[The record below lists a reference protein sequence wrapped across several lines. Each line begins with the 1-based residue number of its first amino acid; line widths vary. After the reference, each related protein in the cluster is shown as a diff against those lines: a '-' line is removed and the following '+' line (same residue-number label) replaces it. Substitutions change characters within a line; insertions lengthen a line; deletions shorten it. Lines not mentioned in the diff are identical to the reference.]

1 MVVAGRTRT
10 LVGIETEA
18 FGANPAEMDKTY
30 QFQYR
35 VLNLDD
41 LIASHTDTLQP
52 NPDYPQEIQP
62 RLRDRAA
69 SRVQVETMAKNL
81 NPRAL
86 LQDSGFI
93 DTGPMIIGSDLVVES
108 GNGRVL
114 ALRKAAQDF
123 PERYQLY
130 KDILTK
136 NAERY
141 GFDEKD
147 IKAIRN
153 PVLVRERLS
162 KVDRV
167 AFVSEA
173 NVGAIMGMSPY
184 ERALQDAGRLS
195 DNVISTLQVG
205 EEQTIDQS
213 LRSKANEN
221 IVNHFVSTIPAAERA
236 TISEAKGAINQQGLE
251 RLKLAIFAKTY
262 TGESGKR
269 LVRIF
274 GENVD
279 PVVKSIEN
287 AIFQSLPDMAKA
299 ESLIG
304 AGHRDKALSISP
316 DLAEVI
322 DTYASL
328 KQSGLTVKD
337 CLAQKAMFEERLN
350 PFQKQLLEHLDDIAR
365 KPKLLREFLR
375 DTASRIEASPPPGQA
390 SMLGGDRLSKE
401 KLVNAVM
408 RHE

>member
-1 MVVAGRTRT
+1 MVVAERNRT
-10 LVGIETEA
+10 LVGIETKA

-41 LIASHTDTLQP
+41 VIASHTDTLQP
-52 NPDYPQEIQP
+52 NPDYLQELQP

-93 DTGPMIIGSDLVVES
+93 DTGPMIIGSDLVVED

-141 GFDEKD
+141 GFDDKD

-167 AFVSEA
+167 AFASEA
-173 NVGAIMGMSPY
+173 NVGAVMGMSP
-184 ERALQDAGRLS
+184 RPR
-195 DNVISTLQVG
+195 
-205 EEQTIDQS
+205 
-213 LRSKANEN
+213 
-221 IVNHFVSTIPAAERA
+221 
-236 TISEAKGAINQQGLE
+236 
-251 RLKLAIFAKTY
+251 
-262 TGESGKR
+262 
-269 LVRIF
+269 
-274 GENVD
+274 
-279 PVVKSIEN
+279 
-287 AIFQSLPDMAKA
+287 
-299 ESLIG
+299 
-304 AGHRDKALSISP
+304 
-316 DLAEVI
+316 
-322 DTYASL
+322 
-328 KQSGLTVKD
+328 
-337 CLAQKAMFEERLN
+337 
-350 PFQKQLLEHLDDIAR
+350 
-365 KPKLLREFLR
+365 LR
-375 DTASRIEASPPPGQA
+375 DYRG
-390 SMLGGDRLSKE
+390 
-401 KLVNAVM
+401 
-408 RHE
+408 